1 MTINNKYHFG
11 QIVYLLTDEEQ
22 KQRIVIGIKVNPGN
36 TLLYYL
42 GCAEDETI
50 HAEIEISP
58 EKNILI

>member
-1 MTINNKYHFG
+1 MTIPNKYHIG
-11 QIVYLLTDEEQ
+11 QIVYLVTDEEQ

-50 HAEIEISP
+50 HAEIEISSD
-58 EKNILI
+58 KNYKI